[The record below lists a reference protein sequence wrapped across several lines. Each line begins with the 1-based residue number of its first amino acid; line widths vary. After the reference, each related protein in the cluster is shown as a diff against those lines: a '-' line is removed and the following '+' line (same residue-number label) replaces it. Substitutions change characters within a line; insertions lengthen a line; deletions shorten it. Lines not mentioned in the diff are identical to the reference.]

1 MTYRHQR
8 AASGVGRVG
17 RVGHVASGFSRTSAS
32 IRAWPVLV
40 RAASARLAV
49 GVVLALCPSAVLANG
64 QQFFTPGANDKVD
77 LAYFGRVK
85 DARTG
90 RPIAVPPQLTVIDRP
105 TTLYIP
111 FDGDRPGHFSSPDVG
126 LALKDLTAGQDVD
139 VKALEIQVGAPGYK
153 TVSIKKV
160 PRKTSGR
167 VELDVYLEPDPAAAS
182 TTAAPPDPRRNW
194 SMRFTLLA
202 GMSLVALATAARRR
216 GRRTLR
222 T

>member
-1 MTYRHQR
+1 MRHPY
-8 AASGVGRVG
+8 
-17 RVGHVASGFSRTSAS
+17 VASGFSRMHLTSGFSRMQAS
-32 IRAWPVLV
+32 IRAVVVGLVLTTG
-40 RAASARLAV
+40 S
-49 GVVLALCPSAVLANG
+49 SAVLANG

-126 LALKDLTAGQDVD
+126 IALRELTAGQDVD

-167 VELDVYLEPDPAAAS
+167 VELDVYLEPDPAGPAAG
-182 TTAAPPDPRRNW
+182 TTPDPRRNW
-194 SMRFTLLA
+194 SMRATLLA
-202 GMSLVALATAARRR
+202 GMGLAAFAAIARLR

-222 T
+222 L